1 MAKVEKNGL
10 PCLPLKHSA
19 RRLIASVLFV
29 GLLGGLATGCAQTS
43 KMGVQPPVE
52 RLGALELGRSGKA
65 EVRELL
71 GLPQG
76 EGMSRL
82 PDYPGLRTVWAYD
95 FMEMQGQRVGMTML
109 FIFFDGEAYDGYLWF
124 DAVETARE
132 TS

>member
-1 MAKVEKNGL
+1 MSNIKQIGPPGL
-10 PCLPLKHSA
+10 PRKPLA
-19 RRLIASVLFV
+19 RKLIASFLIV
-29 GLLGGLATGCAQTS
+29 GLLGGLTTGCAQTS

-52 RLGALELGRSGKA
+52 RLGVLELGRSGKT
-65 EVRELL
+65 EVRDLL
-71 GLPQG
+71 GPPQG

-95 FMEMQGQRVGMTML
+95 YVEMLGQNVGMTML

-124 DAVETARE
+124 DAVETLRE